1 MRATYKPRKKKIV
14 NSIFHKFLDL
24 YNSETRFYSEHLE
37 VARPRRRSSTTS
49 PVRRFKLKKVTEPS
63 LHGSKIS
70 VYLSNMRFYFCTE
83 SYNYVLHSKLNNKVC
98 PLIIKFSN

>member
-1 MRATYKPRKKKIV
+1 MPATYKPRKKKIV
-14 NSIFHKFLDL
+14 NSIFYKFLDL
-24 YNSETRFYSEHLE
+24 DNSETSEHLE

-49 PVRRFKLKKVTEPS
+49 PVRRFKLKKVIEPS

-70 VYLSNMRFYFCTE
+70 VYLLNMRIYFCT
-83 SYNYVLHSKLNNKVC
+83 VLHSKLNNKVC